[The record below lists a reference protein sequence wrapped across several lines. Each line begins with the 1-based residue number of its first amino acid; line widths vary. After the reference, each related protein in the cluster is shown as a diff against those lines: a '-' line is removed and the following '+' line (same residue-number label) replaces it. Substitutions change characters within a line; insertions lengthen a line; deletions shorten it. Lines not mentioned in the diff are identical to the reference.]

1 MIWFVSWRNIWRNRV
16 RSGVIIMAISLGIF
30 AGVFMMAF
38 FRGIANQR
46 LESAIMTE
54 ISHIQIHT
62 PRFSDVSDIEF
73 YFKDSQ
79 EILDS
84 LRSASGV
91 IGASRRVVLNIM
103 ISSAEKSTGIKL
115 VGVEP
120 EMEKQVTLLYE
131 KVDTGSY
138 LNSMKRGRPIL
149 IGKKLADKLDVNT
162 GSKVVAGMLDLSGQP
177 VYHQFRVSGI
187 FNTSSGPFEEGTAF
201 VRYSDLLEITGLPP
215 NSAHEISVLLDNEDR
230 TAEIVNRISGL
241 LPELE
246 VKSWNQIMPELNYLT
261 ETLDYYMY
269 IFIIIILLALG
280 FGIVNTMLMTVL
292 ERIKELGMLMAVGM
306 NKKRI
311 FSMIM
316 LETVYLSLTG
326 GVIGILLGSAAS
338 LYFGS
343 KGIDLSSLYGAGLE
357 AVGYDSLIYTV
368 LQPEFVVIIT
378 ILVILTGII
387 ASVYPALKALKL
399 NPADAIR
406 TDA

>member
-1 MIWFVSWRNIWRNRV
+1 MIWSVSWRNIWRNRV

-30 AGVFMMAF
+30 SGVFMMAF
-38 FRGIANQR
+38 FRGLANQR

-62 PRFSDVSDIEF
+62 PRFSEVSDIEF
-73 YFKDSQ
+73 YFKNSNA
-79 EILDS
+79 ILDS
-84 LRSASGV
+84 IEAVPGV
-91 IGASRRVVLNIM
+91 KSASRRLVLNTM

-115 VGVEP
+115 IGVEP
-120 EMEKQVTLLYE
+120 EKEKRVTNLYE
-131 KVDTGSY
+131 KVDSGSY
-138 LNSMKRGRPIL
+138 LESRKRGRPIL
-149 IGKKLADKLDVNT
+149 IGHKLADKLDVRT
-162 GSKVVAGMLDLSGQP
+162 GSKVVAGLLDLDGQP
-177 VYHQFRVSGI
+177 VYYQFRVSGV

-201 VRYSDLLEITGLPP
+201 VRFEDLAKITGLPS
-215 NSAHEISVLLDNEDR
+215 NSAHEISVLLENKDL
-230 TAEIVNRISGL
+230 TSEIENKLTGMF
-241 LPELE
+241 PEIDA
-246 VKSWNQIMPELNYLT
+246 KSWNQIMPELNYLT

-292 ERIKELGMLMAVGM
+292 ERIKELGMLMALGM
-306 NKKRI
+306 NKKRV

-326 GVIGILLGSAAS
+326 GVIGIILGTAAS
-338 LYFGS
+338 MYFGT

-378 ILVILTGII
+378 ILVILTGMI
-387 ASVYPALKALKL
+387 ASVYPAIKALKL